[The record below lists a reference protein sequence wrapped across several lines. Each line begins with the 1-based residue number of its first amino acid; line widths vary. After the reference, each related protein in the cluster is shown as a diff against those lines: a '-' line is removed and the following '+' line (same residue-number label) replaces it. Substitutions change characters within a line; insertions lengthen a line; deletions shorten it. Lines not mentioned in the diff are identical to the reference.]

1 MGPMLLLGHGNYSSP
16 IVVADEEAELVRDM
30 VEYLRKAF
38 LPTPVS
44 GHSTARDA
52 AAVIARERPA
62 VLICSLLMPRVGGMD
77 LVTLARKR
85 WGNLPTVILAG
96 GLDLGT
102 IEYAEADRHTIYLRK
117 PFQLAALSEYIA
129 ELAGAPPR
137 SLIAP
142 LPRAVLADADTL
154 TAGLEQR
161 SVWGDVLHGAAE
173 PPTVH
178 RLLGAELAA
187 RQEDLS
193 LSSETPLPPP
203 SRGTPD
209 MTGDSRGEGESWELL
224 DEEIEIVED
233 DDGPSCPD
241 NDRNGQAGSIDM
253 ALTTNNIKENL
264 TKLEGIEGFMG
275 AALADSDSGMC
286 LGFLGGTGVIN
297 LEVAAAAN
305 TEVVRSK
312 RKAIKSLNLRD
323 EIEDILI
330 TLGKQYHLIRPVRSR
345 PSLFFYL
352 VLDRQ
357 RANLAM
363 ARFSLAD
370 AEREL
375 PM

>member
-1 MGPMLLLGHGNYSSP
+1 MRLLAQGNLSRP
-16 IVVADEEAELVRDM
+16 IVVADEESDLVRDM
-30 VEYLRKAF
+30 VDYLRGAF

-44 GHSTARDA
+44 GHSAARDA
-52 AAVIARERPA
+52 AAAIARERPA
-62 VLICSLLMPRVGGMD
+62 VLVCSLLMPRVGGME

-85 WGNLPTVILAG
+85 WGNLPAVILTSG
-96 GLDLGT
+96 MNLEPS
-102 IEYAEADRHTIYLRK
+102 EYAATDAYTIYLKK
-117 PFQLAALSEYIA
+117 PFQLAALGEYIA
-129 ELAGAPPR
+129 ELPDAPSR
-137 SLIAP
+137 SLLAP
-142 LPRAVLADADTL
+142 LPRAALMKGDPRAAE
-154 TAGLEQR
+154 AAARG
-161 SVWGDVLHGAAE
+161 VWGVVPAAAA
-173 PPTVH
+173 PLTIY
-178 RLLGAELAA
+178 LQLGAELAA
-187 RQEDLS
+187 RPEDLS

-209 MTGDSRGEGESWELL
+209 LMTDDHDGGTTWELL
-224 DEEIEIVED
+224 DEEIEIVEE
-233 DDGPSCPD
+233 DGPSRPE
-241 NDRNGQAGSIDM
+241 NDRNDQAGSVEM

-264 TKLEGIEGFMG
+264 SKLEGIEGFVG

-286 LGFLGGTGVIN
+286 LGFLGGAGVVN
-297 LEVAAAAN
+297 LEIAAAAN